1 MLHYQLFKHDPEK
14 NTEGMGTMMTVLFK
28 QSGRDIKEEMISLC
42 GIQSWCL
49 WGAVMSDVLH
59 SRLKICRQLPS
70 ARRDR
75 ADSSIRLVNARKNI
89 FIHGYFNFY
98 QARDEKAKH
107 LQFILNQMMVVTEKA
122 CLKSQFRLLSF

>member
-1 MLHYQLFKHDPEK
+1 
-14 NTEGMGTMMTVLFK
+14 
-28 QSGRDIKEEMISLC
+28 MINLC
-42 GIQSWCL
+42 GEQSFQCCVS
-49 WGAVMSDVLH
+49 GGQSCQMSDVLL
-59 SRLKICRQLPS
+59 SRLIPS
-70 ARRDR
+70 QNMQAAAECTPGRSTEHQ
-75 ADSSIRLVNARKNI
+75 AGVVNARKNI